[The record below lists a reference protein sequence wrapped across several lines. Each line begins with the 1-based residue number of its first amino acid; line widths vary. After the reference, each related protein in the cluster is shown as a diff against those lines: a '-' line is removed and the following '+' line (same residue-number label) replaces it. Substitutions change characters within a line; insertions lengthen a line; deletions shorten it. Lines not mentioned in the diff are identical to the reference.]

1 MQTVVQNYV
10 LCNAHFLIMQ
20 AISCICISGS
30 ALSCHLHYRQKALL
44 QNEVLS
50 YVH

>member
-1 MQTVVQNYV
+1 MYYV
-10 LCNAHFLIMQ
+10 MHIFLIMQ
-20 AISCICISGS
+20 AILCILCISGS